1 MFEPFDS
8 ATTFAIIMAVISV
21 LLYLLAVNVYVT
33 GF

>member
-8 ATTFAIIMAVISV
+8 YQVFAIIMAVISA